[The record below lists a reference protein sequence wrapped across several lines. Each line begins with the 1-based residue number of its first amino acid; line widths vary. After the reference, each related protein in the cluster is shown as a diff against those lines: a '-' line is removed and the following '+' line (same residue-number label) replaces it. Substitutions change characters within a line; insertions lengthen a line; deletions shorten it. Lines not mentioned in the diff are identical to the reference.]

1 MQKPSTSHVPLAP
14 AYGYVCKRPAFLA
27 VLLSDVGDVF
37 DWYSF
42 TPDVQE
48 ERERE
53 RERAGVEFPKTSV
66 FGKMP
71 IQWDVH
77 VFASNGDGQPTSNGL
92 QPILVLA
99 MASLL
104 AMAHLAHAADNGL
117 PSRHGIFLTVRFS
130 MVHQTVHGF

>member
-53 RERAGVEFPKTSV
+53 RERGSSFPKHQSLAKCQFSGTFMSLLL
-66 FGKMP
+66 MEMANLP
-71 IQWDVH
+71 
-77 VFASNGDGQPTSNGL
+77 
-92 QPILVLA
+92 A
-99 MASLL
+99 MASNLY
-104 AMAHLAHAADNGL
+104 
-117 PSRHGIFLTVRFS
+117 SY
-130 MVHQTVHGF
+130 